1 MVKITDE
8 LAEYIDDT
16 MLALGL
22 TMDQQRWAARE
33 ILSAA
38 GNFSTRRAFNCY
50 WPGVLQQ
57 AASNSRI
64 ERALAA

>member
-1 MVKITDE
+1 MVRITDE

-22 TMDQQRWAARE
+22 TLDQRRWATAEIIGSAR
-33 ILSAA
+33 
-38 GNFSTRRAFNCY
+38 NFTNRKSFNAY
-50 WPGVLQQ
+50 WPEVLHR